1 MKRYSVVM
9 FYKKEVEV
17 IAENIK
23 EACVKAH
30 SGQVENDGGLESMD
44 FDTIQELGNTTI
56 NLNDR
61 INKLLGKEKIIKD
74 NEKHL
79 HDQLYSKMEKLI
91 PKVQEL
97 FEIDGKLNV
106 VDYCRQGDMETNK
119 CLFVKTDNG
128 VKKIKMKFGT
138 YLMSVEINEYGEILF
153 YNTKYNGVEN
163 KISHENELM
172 KAFLKDFV
180 QFQERTMNMFL
191 KNIERREDN
200 VKEQLEKFLIK
211 RMVSL

>member
-30 SGQVENDGGLESMD
+30 SGKVENDGGLESMD
-44 FDTIQELGNTTI
+44 FDTIQELENTTI

-61 INKLLGKEKIIKD
+61 INNLLEKEKIIKD
-74 NEKHL
+74 NKKNKENVL
-79 HDQLYSKMEKLI
+79 HDQLYSKMENLI
-91 PKVQEL
+91 PKVREL
-97 FEIDGKLNV
+97 FELDCKLNV
-106 VDYCRQGDMETNK
+106 VDYYRQGNTETNQ

-128 VKKIKMKFGT
+128 VKKIELKFGA
-138 YLMSVEINEYGEILF
+138 YWMKVEINEYGVIIF
-153 YNTKYNGVEN
+153 DNTENNGVEK
-163 KISHENELM
+163 KINYENELM

-180 QFQERTMNMFL
+180 QFQEKTMNMFL
-191 KNIERREDN
+191 KNIERRETK
-200 VKEQLEKFLIK
+200 VEEQMENF
-211 RMVSL
+211 